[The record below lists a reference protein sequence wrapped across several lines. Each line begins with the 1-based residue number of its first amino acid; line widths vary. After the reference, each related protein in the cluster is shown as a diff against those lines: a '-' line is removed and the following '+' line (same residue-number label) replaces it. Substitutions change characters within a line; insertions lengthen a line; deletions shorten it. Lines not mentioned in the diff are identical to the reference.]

1 MNDAT
6 ETVEPITMPVPV
18 GHSNIASI
26 FLFAIIRCTV
36 LLIINKQ
43 STTLA
48 QRIHETVFSHSAMGP

>member
-1 MNDAT
+1 
-6 ETVEPITMPVPV
+6 MPVPV